1 MRQPKNTLEQQL
13 SLEGEF
19 QRKLGYSAD
28 YAEGIIAFLENAA
41 HSSLVSRF
49 GYIASLILKKYMK
62 NQAVDSVLIAY
73 CAIKYIAINRKLSA
87 DIQIADFNNPTH
99 ARAIVFLLNEYAKD
113 PMGGG
118 EPLSAFTQ
126 ANLVVEMAKRSTCHA
141 AIAFVDGKPAGLINC
156 IEGFSTFAC
165 KPLLNIHDVVVL
177 AEFRGQG
184 INSLLLNE
192 RNCHWFRLLQ
202 TDSRKF

>member
-1 MRQPKNTLEQQL
+1 MT
-13 SLEGEF
+13 
-19 QRKLGYSAD
+19 
-28 YAEGIIAFLENAA
+28 
-41 HSSLVSRF
+41 
-49 GYIASLILKKYMK
+49 
-62 NQAVDSVLIAY
+62 
-73 CAIKYIAINRKLSA
+73 

-99 ARAIVFLLNEYAKD
+99 ASAIVFLLNEYAKD
-113 PMGGG
+113 PMSGG

-184 INSLLLNE
+184 ISSLLLNKAE
-192 RNCHWFRLLQ
+192 EIATGLGCCKLTLEVLEGNRIAQAVYIANGFAGYQLDPEMGRALFWQKKL
-202 TDSRKF
+202 

>member
-1 MRQPKNTLEQQL
+1 MT
-13 SLEGEF
+13 
-19 QRKLGYSAD
+19 
-28 YAEGIIAFLENAA
+28 
-41 HSSLVSRF
+41 
-49 GYIASLILKKYMK
+49 
-62 NQAVDSVLIAY
+62 
-73 CAIKYIAINRKLSA
+73 

-99 ARAIVFLLNEYAKD
+99 ASAIVFLLNEYAKD

-184 INSLLLNE
+184 ISSLLLNKAE
-192 RNCHWFRLLQ
+192 EIATGLGCCKLTLEVLEGNRIAQAVYIANGFAGYQLDPEMGQALFWQKKL
-202 TDSRKF
+202 